1 MSVKNIYRILYILAG
16 TFGILIQL
24 GFFYDRMQLW
34 TLSYYTVLSNILC
47 VVYFSI
53 RLYFNTVQAES
64 GKFVRFIESP
74 LTKYCVTMC
83 IILTFLIY
91 HFLLYPVWG
100 GGPAG
105 INLHK
110 VSNYVVHYIVPVM
123 TIIDFFIFDRNRS
136 YLKSSA
142 PLVWLII
149 PLTYFVYILLR
160 APLFGNIGTTT
171 SPYPYPFIDFTI
183 QPISSV
189 MLNIAGIVIVFILI
203 GYLLLGIDSLIVT
216 RNKKD
221 RL

>member
-1 MSVKNIYRILYILAG
+1 MA
-16 TFGILIQL
+16 
-24 GFFYDRMQLW
+24 
-34 TLSYYTVLSNILC
+34 
-47 VVYFSI
+47 
-53 RLYFNTVQAES
+53 
-64 GKFVRFIESP
+64 
-74 LTKYCVTMC
+74 
-83 IILTFLIY
+83 
-91 HFLLYPVWG
+91 
-100 GGPAG
+100 PAG